1 MSSILTAHLSLFL
14 SRVVCVCVCVYTH
27 IQVDQAILREEDRV
41 VIMRFG
47 HDWDETCMRMDEVSI
62 HIRTLVCAHTD
73 RAYCSRG
80 RSLLY
85 SRARSLLH
93 TNQKRARGVHL

>member
-14 SRVVCVCVCVYTH
+14 SRVVCVYTH

-62 HIRTLVCAHTD
+62 HIRTLV
-73 RAYCSRG
+73 
-80 RSLLY
+80 
-85 SRARSLLH
+85 
-93 TNQKRARGVHL
+93 